1 MKYSKLKTILFSIS
15 AIGLFFIFME
25 ASLRVIYY
33 QKSEPEPLCV
43 MKVYKNLRKGYLQRA
58 AQKKAGDMAFS
69 KDHLRF
75 LYSEVGKDLLAELKT
90 RYEDEFKK
98 LRDEL
103 SKDNVHLVMLYLPH
117 YAYWNTH
124 MPDSREFFKGL
135 AERSGVDFID
145 MTDELL
151 YYGIEQVTLLP
162 EDHHLSRFGNQIIA
176 RRLSGYLKD
185 LESHRSAL
193 KFHER
198 PVLLGDERPGF
209 HDLSPWDKRMPFILR
224 TNAQGLRMD
233 YDLAFPKTQ
242 QRVLV
247 LGDSYTFGPYLEN
260 AHTFPAI
267 LDRKLEHA
275 EVINAGH
282 GGYTISHESSLYF
295 ERAQYSEPDIVVLQ
309 VLDNDLEGLV
319 YIHENQ
325 YDRHG
330 KARTPTTAERAFLEQ
345 AIRLD
350 NKKAQPLTGPGF

>member
-151 YYGIEQVTLLP
+151 FTGRRNFPFCRKKGIFQPLAIS
-162 EDHHLSRFGNQIIA
+162 LSPG
-176 RRLSGYLKD
+176 GYLNICRSSR
-185 LESHRSAL
+185 LTAARSHL
-193 KFHER
+193 
-198 PVLLGDERPGF
+198 
-209 HDLSPWDKRMPFILR
+209 
-224 TNAQGLRMD
+224 
-233 YDLAFPKTQ
+233 
-242 QRVLV
+242 
-247 LGDSYTFGPYLEN
+247 
-260 AHTFPAI
+260 
-267 LDRKLEHA
+267 
-275 EVINAGH
+275 
-282 GGYTISHESSLYF
+282 ISGRH
-295 ERAQYSEPDIVVLQ
+295 YSEMKRLILMTFT
-309 VLDNDLEGLV
+309 LGT
-319 YIHENQ
+319 IIC
-325 YDRHG
+325 
-330 KARTPTTAERAFLEQ
+330 PTFLRPTVRGCVW
-345 AIRLD
+345 IM
-350 NKKAQPLTGPGF
+350 T